1 MKLNN
6 ENNNATNLSKK
17 SLLKIMDPSS
27 QNNMLPISPNQIS
40 DVNTAQV
47 TFIND
52 LSLKIVE
59 TNKFSFKNNLNAE
72 KNHQRI
78 DRFGNRIIK
87 KGKHKVSFIDKITK
101 TKFEEVINVEC
112 YKSYNKMETV
122 YGSSSKNGCCEIM

>member
-52 LSLKIVE
+52 LSLKKVE
-59 TNKFSFKNNLNAE
+59 TNKFSFKNNLNAD

-87 KGKHKVSFIDKITK
+87 KGKHKVSFIDKIAK

>member
-1 MKLNN
+1 MKLYN

-52 LSLKIVE
+52 LSLKKVE
-59 TNKFSFKNNLNAE
+59 TNKFSFKNNLNAD

-87 KGKHKVSFIDKITK
+87 KGKHKVSFIDKIAK